1 MKDKI
6 SLFIKSIQDCVII
19 INTRGIIVDSNPA
32 IYKVL
37 GFTPEELK
45 GNNVSMLMGAPHQAK
60 HDQYIQN
67 HQATGIAKIIGIGRE
82 VIAVHKDG
90 TKVPV
95 RLNISELELDGHFFY
110 VGMLHD
116 LTNQLSIQNHINK
129 VNLGLEEEVQMSNR
143 ALREAMEKMTQSK
156 LSLEQEIL
164 ERKIIQEQLLAAQEK
179 IKDALQKERELS
191 ELKTRF
197 ISTASH
203 EFRTPLSSIL
213 SSVSLIERY
222 TTTETQDKRLKH
234 INRIKS
240 SVQNLTQILE
250 DFLSLSKLEEG
261 KKQDAKHIF
270 DLSAL
275 IHATIEEVSTFAKSG
290 QEIEYQHSGDISVI
304 YSNTQNIKNILINL
318 LSNAIKYSPSNSK
331 IYISTIIDATTIT
344 ISVRDKGIGIPLDQQ
359 KHLFS
364 RFFRADNAI
373 AIQGTG
379 LGLYIVKKYLENI
392 NGTIDF
398 VSQPGEGTTFTI
410 NIPKEDFQ

>member
-6 SLFIKSIQDCVII
+6 SLFIKGIQDCVII
-19 INTRGIIVDSNPA
+19 INHRGIIINSNPA

-37 GFTPEELK
+37 GYTPEELT

-60 HDQYIQN
+60 HDEYIHN
-67 HQATGIAKIIGIGRE
+67 HQTTGIAKIIGVGRE

-95 RLNISELELDGHFFY
+95 RLNISKIELDGQSFY
-110 VGMLHD
+110 VGMLHN
-116 LTNQLSIQNHINK
+116 LTNQQSIQKHVSQ
-129 VNLGLEEEVQMSNR
+129 VNLGLEEEVQASNQ
-143 ALREAMEKMTQSK
+143 ALKKAMETMTQNK

-164 ERKIIQEQLLAAQEK
+164 ERKIIQEQLLVAQAKSKE
-179 IKDALQKERELS
+179 ALQTERELS

-261 KKQDAKHIF
+261 KTQDTKHIF
-270 DLSAL
+270 DLSSL
-275 IHATIEEVSTFAKSG
+275 VLSTIEEVSTFAKSR
-290 QEIEYQHSGDISVI
+290 QILEYEHSGEISVI

-318 LSNAIKYSPSNSK
+318 LSNAIKYSSSDSK
-331 IYISTIIDATTIT
+331 IYISSIIDATTVT
-344 ISVRDKGIGIPLDQQ
+344 ISVRDEGIGIPLDQQ
-359 KHLFS
+359 KHLFT

-392 NGTIDF
+392 DGTIDF
-398 VSQPGEGTTFTI
+398 VSEPDQGTTFTI
-410 NIPKEDFQ
+410 RIPKEDFQ

>member
-19 INTRGIIVDSNPA
+19 INNRGIILDSNPA
-32 IYKVL
+32 IKKVL
-37 GFTPEELK
+37 GYTPIELT

-60 HDQYIQN
+60 HDQYIHN
-67 HQATGIAKIIGIGRE
+67 HQTTGVTKIIGVGRE
-82 VIAVHKDG
+82 VIAVHKNG
-90 TKVPV
+90 SKIPV
-95 RLNISELELDGHFFY
+95 RLNISELELNGQTFY

-116 LTNQLSIQNHINK
+116 LTNQLSIQKHINQ
-129 VNLGLEEEVQMSNR
+129 VNLGLEEEVQTSNQ
-143 ALREAMEKMTQSK
+143 ALKEAMEKMTQNK

-164 ERKIIQEQLLAAQEK
+164 ERKIVQEQLLDAQK
-179 IKDALQKERELS
+179 TIKEALQKERELG

-270 DLSAL
+270 DLSTL
-275 IHATIEEVSTFAKSG
+275 ILSTIEEVSTFAKSG
-290 QEIEYQHSGDISVI
+290 QVLKYEHSGEMSVI

-318 LSNAIKYSPSNSK
+318 LSNAIKYSPSDSN
-331 IYISTIIDATTIT
+331 IYISSIIDATTIT
-344 ISVRDKGIGIPLDQQ
+344 ISVRDEGMGIPLNQQ

-392 NGTIDF
+392 DGTIDF
-398 VSQPGEGTTFTI
+398 VSEPDQGTTFTI
-410 NIPKEDFQ
+410 RIPKEDFQ

>member
-45 GNNVSMLMGAPHQAK
+45 GHNVSMLMGAPHQAK

>member
-19 INTRGIIVDSNPA
+19 INNRGIIIDSNPA
-32 IYKVL
+32 IQKVL
-37 GFTPEELK
+37 GFTPEELT

-60 HDQYIQN
+60 HDQYLQN
-67 HQATGIAKIIGIGRE
+67 HQTTGVNKIIGVGRE
-82 VIAVHKDG
+82 VIAVHKNG
-90 TKVPV
+90 SKVPV
-95 RLNISELELDGHFFY
+95 RLNISELELEGQLFY

-116 LTNQLSIQNHINK
+116 LTNQRSIRKHITQ
-129 VNLGLEEEVQMSNR
+129 VNLGLEEEVQTSNQ
-143 ALREAMEKMTQSK
+143 ALKEAMEKMTQNK
-156 LSLEQEIL
+156 LNLEQEIL
-164 ERKIIQEQLLAAQEK
+164 ERKIVQEQLLEAQET
-179 IKDALQKERELS
+179 IKEALQKERELS

-261 KKQDAKHIF
+261 KKQDSKHIF

-275 IHATIEEVSTFAKSG
+275 ILSTIEEVSTFAKSE
-290 QEIEYQHSGDISVI
+290 QVLEYEHSGEMSVI
-304 YSNTQNIKNILINL
+304 YSNTQTIKNILINL

-331 IYISTIIDATTIT
+331 IYISSVIDATTVT
-344 ISVRDKGIGIPLDQQ
+344 VSVRDEGMGIPLEQQ
-359 KHLFS
+359 KYLFS
-364 RFFRADNAI
+364 RFFRADNAT

-392 NGTIDF
+392 DGTIDF
-398 VSQPGEGTTFTI
+398 VSAPEQGTTFTI
-410 NIPKEDFQ
+410 CIPKEDFQ

>member
-6 SLFIKSIQDCVII
+6 SLFIEGIQDCVII
-19 INTRGIIVDSNPA
+19 INNRGIIIDSNPA

-37 GFTPEELK
+37 GFTPKELT

-60 HDQYIQN
+60 HDEYIHN
-67 HQATGIAKIIGIGRE
+67 HETTGIAKIIGVGRE

-95 RLNISELELDGHFFY
+95 RLNISKIEFDGQSFY
-110 VGMLHD
+110 VGMLHN
-116 LTNQLSIQNHINK
+116 LTNQQSIQKHVRQ
-129 VNLGLEEEVQMSNR
+129 VNIGLEEEVQASNQ
-143 ALREAMEKMTQSK
+143 ALKKAMETMTQNK

-164 ERKIIQEQLLAAQEK
+164 ERKIIQEQLLVAQAKSKE
-179 IKDALQKERELS
+179 ALQTERELS

-261 KKQDAKHIF
+261 KTQDAKHIF
-270 DLSAL
+270 DLSNL
-275 IHATIEEVSTFAKSG
+275 ILGTIEEVSTFAKPG
-290 QEIEYQHSGDISVI
+290 QILEYEHNGEISVI

-318 LSNAIKYSPSNSK
+318 LSNAIKYSPSDSK
-331 IYISTIIDATTIT
+331 IYISSIIDTTTVT
-344 ISVRDKGIGIPLDQQ
+344 ISVRDEGMGIPLNQQ

-392 NGTIDF
+392 DGTIDF
-398 VSQPGEGTTFTI
+398 VSEPDQGTTFTI
-410 NIPKEDFQ
+410 SIPKEDFQ

>member
-19 INTRGIIVDSNPA
+19 INNRGIIIDSNPV
-32 IYKVL
+32 IQKVL
-37 GFTPEELK
+37 GYTPEELT
-45 GNNVSMLMGAPHQAK
+45 GNNVSMLMGAPHRAK
-60 HDQYIQN
+60 HDQYIHN
-67 HQATGIAKIIGIGRE
+67 HQTTGVTKIIGVGRE
-82 VIAVHKDG
+82 VIAVHKNG

-95 RLNISELELDGHFFY
+95 RLNISELTLDDQQLY

-116 LTNQLSIQNHINK
+116 LTNQHSIQKHITQ
-129 VNLGLEEEVQMSNR
+129 VNVGLEEEVLASNQ
-143 ALREAMEKMTQSK
+143 ALRAAMEKMTQNK
-156 LSLEQEIL
+156 LDLEQEIL
-164 ERKIIQEQLLAAQEK
+164 ERKIVQEQLLNAQET
-179 IKDALQKERELS
+179 IKQALQKERELS

-275 IHATIEEVSTFAKSG
+275 ILSTIEEVSTFAKSG
-290 QEIEYQHSGDISVI
+290 QVLEYEHSGDISVI

-318 LSNAIKYSPSNSK
+318 LSNAIKYSPSDSK
-331 IYISTIIDATTIT
+331 IYISSIIDATTIT
-344 ISVRDKGIGIPLDQQ
+344 ISVRDEGMGIPLEQQ
-359 KHLFS
+359 KYLFS

-392 NGTIDF
+392 DGTIDF
-398 VSQPGEGTTFTI
+398 VSQPDLGTTFTI
-410 NIPKEDFQ
+410 RIPKEDFQ

>member
-19 INTRGIIVDSNPA
+19 IDNQGIIIDSNPV
-32 IYKVL
+32 IQKVL
-37 GFTPEELK
+37 GYTPEELT
-45 GNNVSMLMGAPHQAK
+45 GNNVSMLMGVPHQAK
-60 HDQYIQN
+60 HDQYIHN
-67 HQATGIAKIIGIGRE
+67 HQSTGIAKIIGIGRE

-90 TKVPV
+90 SKIPV
-95 RLNISELELDGHFFY
+95 RLNISELELDDKKFY

-116 LTNQLSIQNHINK
+116 LTNQHSIQKHIAQ
-129 VNLGLEEEVQMSNR
+129 VNLGLEEEVHNSNQ
-143 ALREAMEKMTQSK
+143 ALKDAMEKMTQNK

-164 ERKIIQEQLLAAQEK
+164 ERKIIQEQLLNAQET
-179 IKDALQKERELS
+179 IKKALQKERELS

-240 SVQNLTQILE
+240 SVRNLTQILE

-261 KKQDAKHIF
+261 KNQDAKHIF
-270 DLSAL
+270 DLSTL
-275 IHATIEEVSTFAKSG
+275 ILETIEEVSTFAKSG
-290 QEIEYQHSGDISVI
+290 QILEYEHSGEISVI

-331 IYISTIIDATTIT
+331 IYISSIIDTKTVT
-344 ISVRDKGIGIPLDQQ
+344 ISVRDQGIGIPLDQQ

-392 NGTIDF
+392 DGTIDF
-398 VSQPGEGTTFTI
+398 VSKPDQGTTFTI
-410 NIPKEDFQ
+410 QIPKEDFQ

>member
-19 INTRGIIVDSNPA
+19 INNRGIIIDSNPA
-32 IYKVL
+32 IHKVL
-37 GFTPEELK
+37 GYTPEELT
-45 GNNVSMLMGAPHQAK
+45 GNNVSMLMGVPHQAK
-60 HDQYIQN
+60 HDQYIHN
-67 HQATGIAKIIGIGRE
+67 HQSTGVAKIIGVGRE
-82 VIAVHKDG
+82 VIAVHKNG
-90 TKVPV
+90 SKVPV
-95 RLNISELELDGHFFY
+95 RLNISELELDNQVFY

-116 LTNQLSIQNHINK
+116 LTNQRSIRKHINQ
-129 VNLGLEEEVQMSNR
+129 VNLGLEEEVQTSNQ
-143 ALREAMEKMTQSK
+143 ALKEAMEKMTQNK
-156 LSLEQEIL
+156 LNLEQEIL
-164 ERKIIQEQLLAAQEK
+164 ERKIVQEQLLGAQET
-179 IKDALQKERELS
+179 IKKALEKERELS

-213 SSVSLIERY
+213 SSVSLIGRY

-261 KKQDAKHIF
+261 KRQDSKHIF
-270 DLSAL
+270 DLSTL
-275 IHATIEEVSTFAKSG
+275 ILSTIEEVSTFAKLG
-290 QEIEYQHSGDISVI
+290 QILEYEHSGEMSVI

-331 IYISTIIDATTIT
+331 IYISSIIDATTVT
-344 ISVRDKGIGIPLDQQ
+344 ISVRDEGMGIPLDQQ

-364 RFFRADNAI
+364 RFFRADNAV

-392 NGTIDF
+392 DGTIDF
-398 VSQPGEGTTFTI
+398 VSEPEQGTTFTI
-410 NIPKEDFQ
+410 CIPKEDFQ

>member
-19 INTRGIIVDSNPA
+19 INHRGIIMDSNPV
-32 IYKVL
+32 IFKVL
-37 GFTPEELK
+37 GYTPDELK
-45 GNNVSMLMGAPHQAK
+45 GNNVSMLMGPPHQAK
-60 HDQYIQN
+60 HDEYIHN
-67 HQATGIAKIIGIGRE
+67 HQKTGVAKIIGVGRE
-82 VIAVHKDG
+82 VIATHKNG
-90 TKVPV
+90 SKVPV
-95 RLNISELELDGHFFY
+95 RLNISELELDGNFFY

-116 LTNQLSIQNHINK
+116 LTNQRSIQKHITQLNR
-129 VNLGLEEEVQMSNR
+129 GLEEEVQMSNQ
-143 ALREAMEKMTQSK
+143 ALKEAMEKMTQNK
-156 LSLEQEIL
+156 LNLEQEIL
-164 ERKIIQEQLLAAQEK
+164 ERKIVQEQLLDAQEK
-179 IKDALQKERELS
+179 IKDALQKERELG

-261 KKQDAKHIF
+261 KTSDAKHIF

-275 IHATIEEVSTFAKSG
+275 INVTIEEVSTFAKAG
-290 QEIEYQHSGDISVI
+290 QEIDYQHSGEISVI

-331 IYISTIIDATTIT
+331 IYISSLIDANTIT
-344 ISVRDKGIGIPLDQQ
+344 ISVKDEGIGIPLEQQ

-364 RFFRADNAI
+364 RFFRADNATN
-373 AIQGTG
+373 IQGTG

-392 NGTIDF
+392 DGSINF
-398 VSQPGEGTTFTI
+398 VSEPGKGTTFTI